1 MMHGYDT
8 YIWSYNTWLGRGK
21 PQKMQNYFDA
31 EAEEEAG
38 FCGFCPA
45 WETGF
50 LFASSGRG
58 WMTEV
63 ATS

>member
-8 YIWSYNTWLGRGK
+8 YIWSYNTWLGCGK

-38 FCGFCPA
+38 FAAFVQLGK
-45 WETGF
+45 
-50 LFASSGRG
+50 
-58 WMTEV
+58 
-63 ATS
+63 